1 MPGAGQPS
9 FEVLRFAAEP
19 VSAEVALLELEGRFR
34 AEARKR
40 LGVPRLVAEDAD
52 GSREVAPA
60 VPVEAVAEPD
70 GALWR
75 ASYAVAIDELA
86 AAVFSLAVGR
96 QLLLG
101 LPAPDTGGATG
112 DRDVRLARE
121 ANALRRT
128 ADEAREAAAAALAS
142 AGTDRQAREVAED
155 ELGELRL
162 ARDDLSRR
170 VAGLEDELAQAR
182 RDHAEELVRRDA
194 ERETAL
200 AGRDQE
206 AARAAEE
213 RVAEIEAEISDARRA
228 LRASRAEAEGM
239 RRELERERE
248 RAEAAEAAVRR
259 GRVTEIGGEPI
270 NGLEDDDDF
279 AAPVGRDDHVTA
291 SGDDFAAPVGRDD
304 HVTASG
310 DDADDGRTARI
321 TPPSDD
327 AAARFRA
334 GPRGG
339 EPAVGPAERDELRA
353 NGADADPTPD
363 PATEVAT
370 LERPEQVEGNPG
382 ETVRVLG
389 ARRPR
394 RTGTGPPAEAA
405 PGTAAIGARHI
416 EPGQTHR
423 SAIAAWIARAV
434 AFLALTVVVVA
445 ILMVL
450 KPF

>member
-9 FEVLRFAAEP
+9 FEVLRFAAET
-19 VSAEVALLELEGRFR
+19 VRADVGLLELEGRFR
-34 AEARKR
+34 AETRKR
-40 LGVPRLVAEDAD
+40 LGVPRLVAENAE

-60 VPVEAVAEPD
+60 APAEAVAEPD

-75 ASYAVAIDELA
+75 ATYAVGIEELA
-86 AAVFSLAVGR
+86 GGVFSLAVGR

-101 LPAPDTGGATG
+101 LPAPDVGGAAG

-128 ADEAREAAAAALAS
+128 ADEARGAAAAALAS
-142 AGTDRQAREVAED
+142 AGTERQAREVAED
-155 ELGELRL
+155 ELGDVRL
-162 ARDDLSRR
+162 ARDDLGRR
-170 VAGLEDELAQAR
+170 VAGLEEELAQAR
-182 RDHAEELVRRDA
+182 REHAEELVRRDA
-194 ERETAL
+194 EQETAL

-213 RVAEIEAEISDARRA
+213 HVAEIEAEISDARRA

-279 AAPVGRDDHVTA
+279 AAPVGERDDDQTARVTPP
-291 SGDDFAAPVGRDD
+291 GDDP
-304 HVTASG
+304 
-310 DDADDGRTARI
+310 
-321 TPPSDD
+321 
-327 AAARFRA
+327 AARFRA

-339 EPAVGPAERDELRA
+339 EPSAGTADGDELRA
-353 NGADADPTPD
+353 NGADAEQAPD
-363 PATEVAT
+363 PPTEVAT
-370 LERPEQVEGNPG
+370 LERPDPVPGEPG

-416 EPGQTHR
+416 EPGQTPQR
-423 SAIAAWIARAV
+423 SAIAAWIGRAI

-445 ILMVL
+445 LLMVL

>member
-1 MPGAGQPS
+1 MPGAGQPT
-9 FEVLRFAAEP
+9 FEVLRFAAETA
-19 VSAEVALLELEGRFR
+19 SADVGLLELEGRFR
-34 AEARKR
+34 AETRKR
-40 LGVPRLVAEDAD
+40 LGVPRLVAENAE

-60 VPVEAVAEPD
+60 ASAEAVAEPD

-75 ASYAVAIDELA
+75 ATYAVGIDELA
-86 AAVFSLAVGR
+86 GCVFSLAVGR

-101 LPAPDTGGATG
+101 LPAPDAGGAIG
-112 DRDVRLARE
+112 DREVRLARE

-128 ADEAREAAAAALAS
+128 SDEAREAAAAALAS
-142 AGTDRQAREVAED
+142 AGAERQARETAEN
-155 ELGELRL
+155 ELSELRL

-182 RDHAEELVRRDA
+182 REHAEERVRRDA
-194 ERETAL
+194 EQETAL

-279 AAPVGRDDHVTA
+279 PAPVGGDEREDD
-291 SGDDFAAPVGRDD
+291 
-304 HVTASG
+304 
-310 DDADDGRTARI
+310 RTARI
-321 TPPSDD
+321 TPPGDD

-334 GPRGG
+334 GPRGR
-339 EPAVGPAERDELRA
+339 EPAAGPAERDEARA
-353 NGADADPTPD
+353 NGADAEQAPD

-370 LERPEQVEGNPG
+370 LERPDRVEGEPG

-416 EPGQTHR
+416 EPGQTPQR
-423 SAIAAWIARAV
+423 SAIAAWIGRAV

-445 ILMVL
+445 LLMVL